1 MINSK
6 LIYKILGQLLFI
18 EAFLLFISL
27 LVALYYQQ
35 DDIFALHRGYTYHH
49 RRRTDIEME
58 RSWSRQYNV
67 AP

>member
-27 LVALYYQQ
+27 LVALYYS
-35 DDIFALHRGYTYHH
+35 AGRHLCLHRGYTYHH

>member
-27 LVALYYQQ
+27 LVAYYYQQ
-35 DDIFALHRGYTYHH
+35 EDVFAFVISTLATIGGGLILKWKIGRAH
-49 RRRTDIEME
+49 
-58 RSWSRQYNV
+58 V
-67 AP
+67 

>member
-18 EAFLLFISL
+18 EAFLLFVSL
-27 LVALYYQQ
+27 LVAYYYQQ
-35 DDIFALHRGYTYHH
+35 DDIFAFVVATDHH
-49 RRRTDIEME
+49 RRRTHPEME
-58 RSWSRQYNV
+58 GTWSRQFDV